1 MLLGYFSLD
10 NLAHPLIG
18 HAFTPTPLYCLYYS
32 LVCST
37 LVLLFSLILN
47 LYWQSMCQSDD
58 LTYQAR
64 RAVGM
69 VSIAFAMVAIVVVET
84 SIILS
89 IFYGTTYRF
98 PLMVMFYCLLPG
110 TTLFPIAQAIP
121 QPIVVRAVQP
131 LDRYLARR
139 REDALRY
146 LHQKML
152 QIVPGEQ
159 LPGETFDLVD
169 ALTEISGARRIIW
182 TQESH
187 AELITA
193 PQEAEHLF
201 DLLQQKKVIEKAG
214 KYKPPQT
221 VNSDI
226 IKHNIAVAKCL
237 RKLEAHNS
245 GPRRLMYDTGR

>member
-1 MLLGYFSLD
+1 
-10 NLAHPLIG
+10 
-18 HAFTPTPLYCLYYS
+18 
-32 LVCST
+32 
-37 LVLLFSLILN
+37 
-47 LYWQSMCQSDD
+47 
-58 LTYQAR
+58 
-64 RAVGM
+64 M

-84 SIILS
+84 SVIVS

-98 PLMVMFYCLLPG
+98 PLMVIFYCLLPG

-121 QPIVVRAVQP
+121 QSVVIEAVQP

-139 REDALRY
+139 REDLLRY

-182 TQESH
+182 TQEAH

-193 PQEAEHLF
+193 PQEAQYLF

-214 KYKPPQT
+214 KHKPPQT
-221 VNSDI
+221 ANSDI
-226 IKHNIAVAKCL
+226 IKHNLAVAKCL
-237 RKLEAHNS
+237 RKLEAKHS
-245 GPRRLMYDTGR
+245 RPRRLIYDTGH